1 MNGFQQE
8 NVIMEMD
15 SVNVKITMRAKNA
28 INAVLVFMIFLIANV
43 SCSIDNNLHLKTDL
57 CKALFISTV
66 TNSQSSRKS

>member
-15 SVNVKITMRAKNA
+15 SVNVKIIMRAKNA

-43 SCSIDNNLHLKTDL
+43 SCLINDNFYFKT
-57 CKALFISTV
+57 ALFISTV
-66 TNSQSSRKS
+66 TNSQSSRKI